1 MDKFLKRKST
11 SMQMLLAQETIVA
24 ITEQNSSMQNHL
36 QVDLENLLIY
46 LGLWS
51 KILDYHPNYQD
62 KVKRAYL
69 QKGPYLPHNHN
80 FPRRKIGKFSSKF
93 NSAWFDK
100 YGNWL

>member
-46 LGLWS
+46 LGL
-51 KILDYHPNYQD
+51 
-62 KVKRAYL
+62 
-69 QKGPYLPHNHN
+69 
-80 FPRRKIGKFSSKF
+80 
-93 NSAWFDK
+93 
-100 YGNWL
+100 